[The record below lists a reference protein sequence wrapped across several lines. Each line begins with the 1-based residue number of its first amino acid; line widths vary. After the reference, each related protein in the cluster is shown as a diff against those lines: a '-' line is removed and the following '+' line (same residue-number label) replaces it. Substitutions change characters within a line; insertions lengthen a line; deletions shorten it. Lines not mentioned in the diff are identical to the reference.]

1 MNRNSDTIYSK
12 SQNSLPFRF
21 DKRVAAVFTD
31 MIKRS
36 VPGYAEIIVN
46 IQQLTSI
53 YCQPNSNCYDLGC
66 SLGAASLAMS
76 HGNQTEGVNIVG
88 VDNSADMLEQ
98 CENNIAGFIHNTPI
112 SLIQADIQQTKITNA
127 SMVVLN
133 YTLQFVPQEERI
145 QIIKT
150 IYDGLLPGGV
160 LILSEKI
167 IYADAAIN
175 QLMIELHHQF
185 KRDNG
190 YSELEISQKRSALEN
205 VLIPELLE
213 THISRMQ
220 SAGFEHVNCF
230 QQQLNFASF
239 IAIKSLD
246 HD

>member
-1 MNRNSDTIYSK
+1 MIKNSDTIYSK
-12 SQNSLPFRF
+12 SQNSHPFRF
-21 DKRVAAVFTD
+21 DKRVASVFTD

-36 VPGYAEIIVN
+36 VPGYSEIIVN
-46 IQQLTSI
+46 IQKLASI
-53 YCQPNSNCYDLGC
+53 YVQTNSNCYDLGC

-76 HGNQTEGVNIVG
+76 HGNRANGVNIIG
-88 VDNSADMLEQ
+88 IDNSSEMLEQ
-98 CENNIAGFIHNTPI
+98 CENKLAGFVHNSPI
-112 SLIQADIQQTKITNA
+112 SLIHADIQQTKITNA

-133 YTLQFVPQEERI
+133 YTLQFVPRKERI

-150 IYDGLLPGGV
+150 VYDGLLPGGI
-160 LILSEKI
+160 LLLSEKI
-167 IYADAAIN
+167 IYSDAAIN

-213 THISRMQ
+213 THITRMQ
-220 SAGFEHVNCF
+220 NAGFEHVDCI

-239 IAIKSLD
+239 IAIK
-246 HD
+246 